1 MNFMML
7 WEGHIIFFGEFLKLM
22 QGVVEVCFG
31 LVLKTLKNKTRE
43 GPNVF

>member
-1 MNFMML
+1 MML

-31 LVLKTLKNKTRE
+31 LVLKTLKSKMRVSC
-43 GPNVF
+43 NVF